1 MQDPK
6 TILPAA
12 ALVSLFKDTLVLPE
26 MEIKSKENKEQALIE
41 AIGKEAIA
49 TTPVHAV
56 VNEQKATPPAPLKF
70 LGDHLKQIM
79 VIVNDPNAV
88 HLNESDLGLL
98 SSILNAC
105 KLTLADI
112 ALINTAAQPLSMH
125 EMLTT
130 LPSQLVLAF
139 DLSATQLK
147 IKLPTTLYKPIVLG
161 DTHILFSSSLQSM
174 QGADQAAKLEKSKL
188 WNALKLL
195 FKL

>member
-26 MEIKSKENKEQALIE
+26 KEIKSKENEELALIE

-79 VIVNDPNAV
+79 VIVNDPSAV
-88 HLNESDLGLL
+88 HLNETDLGLL

-112 ALINTAAQPLSMH
+112 ALINTAQQPLSMH

-161 DTHILFSSSLQSM
+161 DIHILFSSSLQSM
-174 QGADQAAKLEKSKL
+174 QGADQTAKLEKSKL

>member
-26 MEIKSKENKEQALIE
+26 KEIKSKENEELALIE

-79 VIVNDPNAV
+79 VIVNDPSAV
-88 HLNESDLGLL
+88 HLNETDLGLL

-112 ALINTAAQPLSMH
+112 ALINTAQQPLSMH

-174 QGADQAAKLEKSKL
+174 QGADQTAKLEKSKL

>member
-26 MEIKSKENKEQALIE
+26 MEIKSKENEELALIE

-49 TTPVHAV
+49 TTPMHAV

-125 EMLTT
+125 EMLIT